1 MFCIYCCKQKFFL
14 KEQIKK
20 KINNF
25 LNEVNNLNYL
35 VINDNKIDNIV
46 NNCLEVSLFGD
57 KKVIVVDNASFLLE
71 KSEISEKD
79 VNILN
84 KFLSVKNNN
93 IIVFFLIYEEKIN
106 FNKKILKNDILKNL
120 EISYFRTLDKNSWL
134 KYVQTVINEK
144 KINIEFDAILELA
157 DRTTN
162 DYNKLFNEIEKI
174 FLCERKI
181 LLKDIFD
188 LISRPVENNVF
199 DLLNALL
206 DNNIFLS
213 LQIFY
218 DLIKYDNFNNNFSI
232 FLLNVFAKQVRF
244 FYLCDFLFKNGN
256 NVIEIANKLK
266 ANKIRVKIVLKKTKK
281 IKNILNILDD
291 IYEIDFKIKS
301 SQIDKKTAIEFFIIN
316 FSRKYLKY

>member
-206 DNNIFLS
+206 DNNISLS

>member
-120 EISYFRTLDKNSWL
+120 EISYFHTLDKNSWL

-206 DNNIFLS
+206 DNNISLS